1 MKTTFHLALDD
12 SERSMIIRSL
22 NDIRSRLI
30 AEGKYT
36 DGVDDVLV
44 KVIVQRKR
52 NSKLVIRR
60 IDYYERN
67 ECTLSKSRQL
77 STALYHNKRAKGTTY
92 RRVGKPTQTVS

>member
-12 SERSMIIRSL
+12 SKRSMIIHSL

-44 KVIVQRKR
+44 KVIG
-52 NSKLVIRR
+52 
-60 IDYYERN
+60 
-67 ECTLSKSRQL
+67 
-77 STALYHNKRAKGTTY
+77 AKKKKFKISYT
-92 RRVGKPTQTVS
+92 KD

>member
-44 KVIVQRKR
+44 KVIGAK
-52 NSKLVIRR
+52 KKKFKVIYTE
-60 IDYYERN
+60 D
-67 ECTLSKSRQL
+67 
-77 STALYHNKRAKGTTY
+77 
-92 RRVGKPTQTVS
+92 

>member
-22 NDIRSRLI
+22 NDISSRLI

-44 KVIVQRKR
+44 KVIGAKKKK
-52 NSKLVIRR
+52 SKI
-60 IDYYERN
+60 IYTE
-67 ECTLSKSRQL
+67 
-77 STALYHNKRAKGTTY
+77 G
-92 RRVGKPTQTVS
+92 